1 MAESENSIDSRNK
14 LLCLLTESIDA
25 VRSGVILKYYISI
38 YSCFIFIIIY
48 IYLDKCH

>member
-38 YSCFIFIIIY
+38 YSYVLYLLLFIVI
-48 IYLDKCH
+48 